1 MRYVMIIC
9 DDETEA
15 GDEGPAEHATQPEF
29 QAWQAEVDR
38 RGVVR
43 GGERLRP
50 TSDATTV
57 RVRDGEVLIA
67 DGPFAETKEQMGGFT
82 IIECADLDEALDVA
96 SRHPVARWG
105 TIEVRP
111 IWES

>member
-9 DDETEA
+9 DEEA
-15 GDEGPAEHATQPEF
+15 KAGPESPIEHAGQPEF
-29 QAWQAEVDR
+29 MAWQEEVDR
-38 RGVVR
+38 RGVIR

-57 RVRDGEVLIA
+57 RVRDGEMLVA

-82 IIECADLDEALDVA
+82 IIECGDLDEAIELA
-96 SRHPVARWG
+96 ARHPVARWG

-111 IWES
+111 IWET